1 VLAIRRDIN
10 TQVEEALQENPL
22 LDPEEVKRKYEKEAA
37 PMLREL
43 RKRSSDLEA
52 TQEEIQQKLTKEQEK
67 QPQQHIRTY
76 ADFHTELEVLIQ
88 EWEEKDFADRKDF
101 VNLFLSQ
108 ATIQVITNH
117 WIQLDLYWSI
127 PGWGAERVFIY
138 RTKSNGDIWTQADHE
153 VLHAHYEKSAREVL
167 LQALPQKSW
176 LAIKHEAM
184 LLGLHRASQTG
195 CFLPDRL
202 TWSDWQFMEQA
213 GIEPSVRATKVVPQ
227 YLRGWSGAHHG
238 ARWRSAHK
246 P

>member
-52 TQEEIQQKLTKEQEK
+52 TKEEIQQKLTKEQEK

-108 ATIQVITNH
+108 ATLQVITNH

-138 RTKSNGDIWTQADHE
+138 RTKSNGDIWTQA
-153 VLHAHYEKSAREVL
+153 
-167 LQALPQKSW
+167 LPQKSC

-184 LLGLHRASQTG
+184 FLGLHPTAPLKQTISFVTGLHSLISSSRNKQELSHPLEPPGLYLCIHEVGRA
-195 CFLPDRL
+195 F
-202 TWSDWQFMEQA
+202 
-213 GIEPSVRATKVVPQ
+213 AT
-227 YLRGWSGAHHG
+227 
-238 ARWRSAHK
+238 
-246 P
+246 